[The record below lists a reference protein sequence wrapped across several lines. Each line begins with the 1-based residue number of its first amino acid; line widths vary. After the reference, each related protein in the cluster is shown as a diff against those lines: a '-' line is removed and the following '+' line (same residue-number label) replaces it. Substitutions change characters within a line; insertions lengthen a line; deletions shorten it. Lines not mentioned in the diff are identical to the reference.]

1 MAAVPML
8 AGVGLMMA
16 CCSSSSAMMMMS
28 GGDDSAADTGAGA
41 GAGAEDSPVPMTDA
55 EIALLPQAVY
65 VRVGKTTDITNQ
77 EHRYINLAEVE
88 VFDENGK
95 NIALNRDVKMSDA
108 SNPDYASLTG
118 NLVDDDL
125 TTVTRTG
132 GTTQKHWLEIN
143 LGGIKRI
150 HKVVIHSKSDTPHNL
165 HKLKVML
172 YGTGHTWMDEAKSGE
187 LTSSNAGEGSIHTF
201 EYPSKTWTHS

>member
-1 MAAVPML
+1 MPMIAAAV
-8 AGVGLMMA
+8 GMMV
-16 CCSSSSAMMMMS
+16 CCSLSSAIMM
-28 GGDDSAADTGAGA
+28 GGEEKEDPVTQGV

-65 VRVGKTTDITNQ
+65 VRVGKNTDITNQ

-88 VFDENGK
+88 VFDEKGK
-95 NIALNRDVKMSDA
+95 NIALNRPVSMSDA

-125 TTVTRTG
+125 TSIARTG

-150 HKVVIHSKSDTPHNL
+150 HKVVIHGKSDTPHNL

-172 YGTGHTWMDEAKSGE
+172 YGTDHTWMDEAKSGE

>member
-1 MAAVPML
+1 MPMIAAAV
-8 AGVGLMMA
+8 GMMV

-172 YGTGHTWMDEAKSGE
+172 YGTDHTWMDEAKSGE

>member
-1 MAAVPML
+1 MSMPML
-8 AGVGLMMA
+8 AGVGLLVV

-172 YGTGHTWMDEAKSGE
+172 YGTDHTWMDEAKSGE

>member
-1 MAAVPML
+1 MAAMPML
-8 AGVGLMMA
+8 AGVGLLMV
-16 CCSSSSAMMMMS
+16 CCSSSSAMMMM
-28 GGDDSAADTGAGA
+28 GGDSEEPPVTGAGA
-41 GAGAEDSPVPMTDA
+41 GGTEDSPVPMTDE

-65 VRVGKTTDITNQ
+65 VRVGKTVDITNQ
-77 EHRYINLAEVE
+77 EHRFINLTEVE
-88 VFDENGK
+88 VFDETGK
-95 NIALNRDVKMSDA
+95 NIALNRPVSMSDA

-125 TTVTRTG
+125 TSIARTG

-150 HKVVIHSKSDTPHNL
+150 HKVVVHSKSDTPHNL

-172 YGTGHTWMDEAKSGE
+172 YGTDHTWMNEAKSPE
-187 LTSSNAGEGSIHTF
+187 LTSSNAVEGSIHTF

>member
-1 MAAVPML
+1 MNPAIIAV
-8 AGVGLMMA
+8 VGLL
-16 CCSSSSAMMMMS
+16 CLSSSAGAALMMGGGEDDGS
-28 GGDDSAADTGAGA
+28 GGAG
-41 GAGAEDSPVPMTDA
+41 GGGGGTEDPPVLMTDE

-65 VRVGKTTDITNQ
+65 VRVGKTVDITNP
-77 EHRYINLAEVE
+77 EHRFINLTEVE
-88 VFDENGK
+88 VFDEKGE
-95 NIALNRDVKMSDA
+95 NIALNRPVSMSDA

-118 NLVDDDL
+118 NLVDGDL
-125 TTVTRTG
+125 TSIARTG

-150 HKVVIHSKSDTPHNL
+150 HKVVVHDKSNTPHNL

-172 YGTGHTWMDEAKSGE
+172 YGTDHTWMNEAKSPE
-187 LTSSNAGEGSIHTF
+187 LTSSNAGQGSIHTF

>member
-8 AGVGLMMA
+8 AGVGLLSV
-16 CCSSSSAMMMMS
+16 CCVISSFGASM
-28 GGDDSAADTGAGA
+28 GNGDETPVTTTGVDEVGIPT
-41 GAGAEDSPVPMTDA
+41 PVPMTDA

-65 VRVGKTTDITNQ
+65 VRVGKTVDITNQ
-77 EHRYINLAEVE
+77 EHRFINLSEVE
-88 VFDENGK
+88 VFDEKGK
-95 NIALNRDVKMSDA
+95 NIALNRTVTMSDA
-108 SNPDYASLTG
+108 SNPEYASLTG

-125 TTVTRTG
+125 TSVSRTG

-150 HKVVIHSKSDTPHNL
+150 HKVVVHGKSDTPHNL

-172 YGTGHTWMDEAKSGE
+172 YGTDHTWMDEAKSGE
-187 LTSSNAGEGSIHTF
+187 LTSSNASEGSIHTF

>member
-1 MAAVPML
+1 MAAMPML
-8 AGVGLMMA
+8 AGVGLLMV
-16 CCSSSSAMMMMS
+16 CCSSSSAMMMM
-28 GGDDSAADTGAGA
+28 GGDSEEPPVTGAGA
-41 GAGAEDSPVPMTDA
+41 GGTEDSPVPMTDE

-65 VRVGKTTDITNQ
+65 VRVGKTVDITNQ
-77 EHRYINLAEVE
+77 EHRFINLTEVE
-88 VFDENGK
+88 VFDEKGK
-95 NIALNRDVKMSDA
+95 NIALNRPVSMSDA

-125 TTVTRTG
+125 TSIARTG

-150 HKVVIHSKSDTPHNL
+150 HKVVVHSKSDTPDNL

-172 YGTGHTWMDEAKSGE
+172 YGTDHTWMNEAKSPE
-187 LTSSNAGEGSIHTF
+187 LTSSNAVEGSIHTF

>member
-1 MAAVPML
+1 ML
-8 AGVGLMMA
+8 AGVGLLMV
-16 CCSSSSAMMMMS
+16 CCSSASVAANMMG
-28 GGDDSAADTGAGA
+28 GGDPAPVTGGT
-41 GAGAEDSPVPMTDA
+41 EDSPVPMTDE

-65 VRVGKTTDITNQ
+65 VRVGKTVDITNQ
-77 EHRYINLAEVE
+77 EHRFINLTEVE
-88 VFDENGK
+88 VFDEKGK
-95 NIALNRDVKMSDA
+95 NIALNRPVSMSDA
-108 SNPDYASLTG
+108 SNPDYASLIG

-125 TTVTRTG
+125 TSIARTG

-150 HKVVIHSKSDTPHNL
+150 HKVVVHSKSDTPHNL
-165 HKLKVML
+165 NKLKVML
-172 YGTGHTWMDEAKSGE
+172 YGTDHTWMNEAKSPE

>member
-8 AGVGLMMA
+8 AGVGLMMV
-16 CCSSSSAMMMMS
+16 CCSSSSAMMMM
-28 GGDDSAADTGAGA
+28 GGEEKEDPVAPGVGAG
-41 GAGAEDSPVPMTDA
+41 GTEDPPVPMTDE

-88 VFDENGK
+88 VFDEKGK
-95 NIALNRDVKMSDA
+95 NIALNRPVSMSDA

-125 TTVTRTG
+125 TSIARTG

-150 HKVVIHSKSDTPHNL
+150 HKVVIHGKSDTPHNL

-172 YGTGHTWMDEAKSGE
+172 YGTDHTWMDEAKSGE

>member
-1 MAAVPML
+1 MSAVPML
-8 AGVGLMMA
+8 AGVGLMVV
-16 CCSSSSAMMMMS
+16 CSSSLSAAMMM
-28 GGDDSAADTGAGA
+28 GGDSEEPPVTGAGA
-41 GAGAEDSPVPMTDA
+41 GGTEDPPVPMTDE

-65 VRVGKTTDITNQ
+65 VRVGKTVDITNQ
-77 EHRYINLAEVE
+77 EHRFINLTEVE
-88 VFDENGK
+88 VFDEKGE
-95 NIALNRDVKMSDA
+95 NIALNRPVSMSDA

-118 NLVDDDL
+118 NLVDGDL
-125 TTVTRTG
+125 TSIARTG

-150 HKVVIHSKSDTPHNL
+150 HKVVVHSKSDTPDNL

-172 YGTGHTWMDEAKSGE
+172 YGTDHTWMNEAKSPE
-187 LTSSNAGEGSIHTF
+187 LTSSNAVEGSIHTF